1 MILFYPNNEMLHR
14 KNTLSF
20 VDWVYLWS
28 GPKSYGLFNFLVFQ
42 FGFPFL
48 GNVLLDGLLITL
60 WQFMVRLCHLL
71 SYIIVIVC
79 DIPDNLQE

>member
-1 MILFYPNNEMLHR
+1 MIFFNQIMKMLYR
-14 KNTLSF
+14 KNILSF
-20 VDWVYLWS
+20 DWVYPWR
-28 GPKSYGLFNFLVFQ
+28 GPKSYGLFDFLVFQ